1 VNLAS
6 KLKNISRRD
15 LFALTGQFGMTS
27 TLIAAGGFGG
37 AMSLASLAK
46 AAESTYEKRFS
57 KTAKH
62 ELKFGASGL
71 NAQNL

>member
-1 VNLAS
+1 
-6 KLKNISRRD
+6 
-15 LFALTGQFGMTS
+15 MTS